1 MRDTSTAFSEQI
13 RQGVSEELLAEIDQ
27 SISEFSATELKVEQL
42 ADAVGLHDLYQT
54 AYRMLSYDVH
64 GLFRSLEKYWVLDAR
79 QQVVAMNFTPRNED
93 IASVLVPSM
102 ATTVN
107 ALGAFVTLLGTY
119 SEYETQLDE
128 LMMEIKGIG
137 GAS

>member
-64 GLFRSLEKYWVLDAR
+64 GLPRSLEKYWVLDAR